1 MCICDKLRSGEEKR
15 VELDYDSYTVLV
27 MEYGRIW
34 AYGEGGACADIKYCP
49 FCGKEF
55 ETK

>member
-1 MCICDKLRSGEEKR
+1 MCICDKLRSGEEKE
-15 VELDYDSYTVLV
+15 VQLDYGAYTDLV

-34 AYGEGGACADIKYCP
+34 AYGEGCACADIKYCP
-49 FCGKEF
+49 FCGREF